1 MSNVIVTPQTKLGLV
16 PNFSSGTVKRVKYA
30 RARENL
36 HPLGEAR
43 RRRKKETVLEGWVIT
58 RARVFRSLYYHL
70 GYVHSAPFEFTTA

>member
-36 HPLGEAR
+36 HPQREAR
-43 RRRKKETVLEGWVIT
+43 RRRKKETVLEGGLSRVRVSFARSTIT
-58 RARVFRSLYYHL
+58 
-70 GYVHSAPFEFTTA
+70 

>member
-36 HPLGEAR
+36 HPRGEAR
-43 RRRKKETVLEGWVIT
+43 RRRKKETVLEGGLSRVRVSFARSTIT
-58 RARVFRSLYYHL
+58 
-70 GYVHSAPFEFTTA
+70 

>member
-36 HPLGEAR
+36 HHLGEAR
-43 RRRKKETVLEGWVIT
+43 RRRKKETVLEGGLSRVRVSFVRSTIT
-58 RARVFRSLYYHL
+58 
-70 GYVHSAPFEFTTA
+70 

>member
-36 HPLGEAR
+36 HHLGEAR
-43 RRRKKETVLEGWVIT
+43 RRRKKETVPEGGLSRVRVSFARSTIT
-58 RARVFRSLYYHL
+58 
-70 GYVHSAPFEFTTA
+70 